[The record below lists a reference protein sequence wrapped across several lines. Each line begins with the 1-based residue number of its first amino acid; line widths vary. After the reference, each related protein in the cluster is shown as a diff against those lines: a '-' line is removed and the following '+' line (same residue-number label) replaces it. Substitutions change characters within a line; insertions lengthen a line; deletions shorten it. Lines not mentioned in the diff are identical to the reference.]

1 MEFKI
6 TYEYRRK
13 EFKNIQKLIIF
24 IKYIFQNNIQFKY
37 ININKNIIL
46 KIYNLNC
53 KNYIYISENIFYTDF
68 LKQL

>member
-13 EFKNIQKLIIF
+13 EFKNIQKLINF
-24 IKYIFQNNIQFKY
+24 IKYIFQNNIKFKY
-37 ININKNIIL
+37 INKNIIL

-53 KNYIYISENIFYTDF
+53 KSYIYIS
-68 LKQL
+68 